1 MAGLIAGRLVDRYRR
16 PTIVIAVEGEYSVAS
31 GRSIPE
37 FNIVAAMES
46 CEHLLVRFGG
56 HSQAAGLTALTKDIP
71 QLKTCLEAY
80 SNRCLDTQNLVRS
93 VDVDAVI
100 TLDELDE
107 HMIRW
112 INYLEPYGPG
122 NTRPT
127 FASMEV
133 KVLEY
138 FRMGREQQ
146 HLRLTVESN
155 GTQFTALAFNQSN
168 KWKSNTSYVD
178 LAYTVT
184 NDSFRG
190 KGAIALRLIDF
201 KASHD

>member
-1 MAGLIAGRLVDRYRR
+1 
-16 PTIVIAVEGEYSVAS
+16 
-31 GRSIPE
+31 
-37 FNIVAAMES
+37 
-46 CEHLLVRFGG
+46 
-56 HSQAAGLTALTKDIP
+56 
-71 QLKTCLEAY
+71 
-80 SNRCLDTQNLVRS
+80 
-93 VDVDAVI
+93 
-100 TLDELDE
+100 
-107 HMIRW
+107 MIRW

-138 FRMGREQQ
+138 FHMGREQQ

-155 GTQFTALAFNQSN
+155 GTQFTELSFTQSN
-168 KWKSNTSYVD
+168 KGKSNTSYVD